1 MSGSSTESAGA
12 VGPQVSVVVVAFN
25 DPQLLSRCLEA
36 LSLETQGGDVETL
49 VVSNRQHA
57 VEHLSERL
65 RSTLDGV
72 QWIHAAR
79 GTTIPRMRT
88 LGIAYSHGDIVAL
101 IEDDCV
107 VQAGWYAGLLAS
119 HRMPAAAVGG
129 AVEPGPYRRALDWAV
144 YLCDYGRFMLPLAA
158 GPAVALPGNNVSY
171 KRDSLRALPATLA
184 EDFQEMFVHR
194 EWQRQGVP
202 MWSEPAI
209 VVTNVNSWTLAHLT
223 VIPYH
228 HARAFAGR
236 RFGDQPV
243 WRRGMMSLFALLLP
257 LIKVSR
263 VVRETVAR
271 RRCFRALLRALPLI
285 VVLETCW
292 SLGESVG
299 YLRGPGASA
308 SRWR

>member
-1 MSGSSTESAGA
+1 L
-12 VGPQVSVVVVAFN
+12 SVVVVAFN
-25 DPQLLSRCLEA
+25 DPPLLTRCLEA
-36 LSLETQGGDVETL
+36 LSLETRGHDVETL
-49 VVSNRQHA
+49 VVSNRQRA
-57 VEHLSERL
+57 EDHLSEQPG
-65 RSTLDGV
+65 SAFGGV
-72 QWIHAAR
+72 RWIQVAP

-88 LGIAYSHGDIVAL
+88 MGIARSHGDIVAL

-107 VQAGWYAGLLAS
+107 VQSGWRAALLAS

-144 YLCDYGRFMLPLAA
+144 YFCDYGRFMLPLAA

-184 EDFQEMFVHR
+184 EEFQEMFVHR

-202 MWSEPAI
+202 MRTEPAI

-236 RFGDQPV
+236 RFGDQPL
-243 WRRGMMSLFALLLP
+243 WRRGMMSLLALLLP
-257 LIKVSR
+257 ALKILR
-263 VVRETVAR
+263 IVRETVSR
-271 RRCFRALLRALPLI
+271 RRRFRALVLALPFI
-285 VVLETCW
+285 GVLETSW
-292 SLGESVG
+292 SIGESVG
-299 YLRGPGASA
+299 YLRGPGDSA